1 MFGLKTAV
9 APVAAPSTARSK
21 DRAAALPE
29 EARRRLGWLAQR
41 AEELADAAEGAH
53 GASEQA
59 NNRFRDARALVETMK
74 ERKADEEAGS
84 KKATPATLASLSDAE
99 AALVRARRSHERAMQ
114 HSRDTIVELQGVRDM
129 QTALQRY
136 IGGNPAGTLVDNR
149 PDLKLGAA
157 GGYAALVAK
166 YRGEALR
173 LEAERREVQLAP
185 MTAEEVKRKARAE
198 VEELAERGAPF
209 VSGAAEPFIDHGDGR
224 IQAPRIGI
232 GWPTKRMTGLEPSAT
247 GSGHTPSVV
256 DTAAL
261 VAWLHK
267 DRLIEALEADIDEAY
282 ATTDGIDTH
291 ERGKRIRALSR
302 QIAQAERLEAEAI
315 WKGVEAGE
323 AVEWRALPA
332 AAVLGVKVDAALAQ
346 QQQPKVS
353 GAGLQ
358 EVTGR

>member
-9 APVAAPSTARSK
+9 APVAAPSTTQP

-29 EARRRLGWLAQR
+29 EAKRRLGWLDQR

-74 ERKADEEAGS
+74 ERMADEG

-114 HSRDTIVELQGVRDM
+114 HSRDTIAQLQATRDL

-136 IGGNPAGTLVDNR
+136 IGGNTAGTLVDAR
-149 PDLKLGAA
+149 PDLKPGTD
-157 GGYAALVAK
+157 GYAGLVER
-166 YRGEALR
+166 YRGEARR
-173 LEAERREVQLAP
+173 LEAERQEVQLAP
-185 MTAEEVKRKARAE
+185 MTAEEVKRKVLIE
-198 VEELAERGAPF
+198 IEELAARGAPY
-209 VSGAAEPFIDHGDGR
+209 VAGAAEPYVDHGGGR
-224 IQAPRIGI
+224 VQAPRIGI
-232 GWPTKRMTGLEPSAT
+232 GWPTQRLTGLEPSADAP
-247 GSGHTPSVV
+247 GRTPSVV

-261 VAWLHK
+261 TAWLFK
-267 DRLIEALEADIDEAY
+267 DKLIEALEADIDAAY
-282 ATTDGIDTH
+282 ETTDGIDTH

-302 QIAQAERLEAEAI
+302 QVAQAERLEAEAT
-315 WKGVEAGE
+315 WKAIEAGE
-323 AVEWRALPA
+323 SVEWRLLPA
-332 AAVLGVKVDAALAQ
+332 SAVLGVKVDATLA

-353 GAGLQ
+353 GAGRQ
-358 EVTGR
+358 ETTGR